1 MNRIART
8 GFIVSLLSFGLF
20 AIADYTRPGFVSY
33 VFSVYWFLFAA
44 LVFGI
49 WWALL
54 DDASETSKLFAW
66 PVKVAIG
73 VALLA
78 LFWKEGG
85 AFGDF
90 RALLALVGLV
100 LPWIVPVV
108 LRGTPD

>member
-8 GFIVSLLSFGLF
+8 GFVVSLLSFGLF
-20 AIADYTRPGFVSY
+20 AMADYARPGFVSY

-44 LVFGI
+44 LVFGV

-54 DDASETSKLFAW
+54 EYESETSKLFAW
-66 PVKVAIG
+66 PVKIAIG
-73 VALLA
+73 VTLLA

-90 RALLALVGLV
+90 RALFALVGLI
-100 LPWIVPVV
+100 LPWVVPMV
-108 LRGTPD
+108 LRGSAD